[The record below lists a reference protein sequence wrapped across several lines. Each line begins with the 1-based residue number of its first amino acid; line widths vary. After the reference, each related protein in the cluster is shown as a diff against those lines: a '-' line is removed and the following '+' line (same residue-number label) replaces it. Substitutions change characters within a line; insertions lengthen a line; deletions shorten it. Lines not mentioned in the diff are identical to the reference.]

1 MSSTS
6 GGRSVGVIRVRNKS
20 QGVVLF
26 IINLQNSQCPILNM
40 FMSVF
45 QTGSAMT
52 AVRGNED
59 SDNNFSD
66 DESTPLYGGR

>member
-1 MSSTS
+1 
-6 GGRSVGVIRVRNKS
+6 V
-20 QGVVLF
+20 F
-26 IINLQNSQCPILNM
+26 
-40 FMSVF
+40 VF

-52 AVRGNED
+52 AARNNED